1 MMFGTQWCRVTR
13 IEPSGAGRYGDT
25 VNDFAHGLAKKL
37 GDGRPTGRDMDVRK
51 KSA

>member
-1 MMFGTQWCRVTR
+1 MFGTQWCRVTR
-13 IEPSGAGRYGDT
+13 IEPSVAGRYGDT